1 MRRRFGRKRR
11 GRTSDTWSVAIDAE
25 RWFERLTAEGHVPVT
40 ALQPIESEGV
50 PASFAVLGTGETEAG
65 DRVLV
70 GFAPENGGDAALA
83 VLAHAAKLA
92 TEEEFSGEAIEIA
105 DDGVPGTGNCAS
117 DAGETVHQVLPIAN
131 ISWGTTASLANG
143 AAAPDDLGGSPG
155 TVSIGWSFTDAGGT
169 TPAQWVL
176 FQPDGLPRLFT
187 PAGCVLSG
195 AGEGG
200 GAIYVTNGRRDY
212 AVVLGPLGTTRVH
225 PWTPSGWRD

>member
-1 MRRRFGRKRR
+1 MTQPQQQRRRSGVTLIEIVVATAII
-11 GRTSDTWSVAIDAE
+11 GILAAMAIPNYLTWQADMRVKGAARAVADA
-25 RWFERLTAEGHVPVT
+25 F
-40 ALQPIESEGV
+40 
-50 PASFAVLGTGETEAG
+50 VLGRVEAIRSG
-65 DRVLV
+65 NNHIV
-70 GFAPENGGDAALA
+70 ALNRTLGA
-83 VLAHAAKLA
+83 
-92 TEEEFSGEAIEIA
+92 SEAIEIA
-105 DDGVPGTGNCAS
+105 DDGVPGTGNCAI
-117 DAGETVHQVLPIAN
+117 DAGETVHQVPPIAN

-155 TVSIGWSFTDAGGT
+155 TVAIGWSFTDAGGT

>member
-1 MRRRFGRKRR
+1 MTQPQQQRRRSGVTLIEIVVATAII
-11 GRTSDTWSVAIDAE
+11 GILAAMAIPNYLTWQADMRVKGAARAVADA
-25 RWFERLTAEGHVPVT
+25 F
-40 ALQPIESEGV
+40 
-50 PASFAVLGTGETEAG
+50 VLGRVEAIRSG
-65 DRVLV
+65 NNHIV
-70 GFAPENGGDAALA
+70 ALNRTLGA
-83 VLAHAAKLA
+83 
-92 TEEEFSGEAIEIA
+92 SEAIEIA
-105 DDGVPGTGNCAS
+105 DDGVPGSGNCAI
-117 DAGETVHQVLPIAN
+117 DAGETVHQVSPIAN